1 MRNFKRLLSLVLVG
15 MLCVTLLSVASA
27 EAPKKKVV
35 MWTWAPGQ
43 FDVVYEGYKATHP
56 DMDWELEEVVI
67 DGGDYLTKL
76 QQGYASGGDMPDI
89 LLAEMGVRAAVFAL
103 DIWDNLEAEPYN
115 FDRSTVLDYVPS
127 VTSNDQGQIVGIENG
142 QNPAFMAYKKDLAR
156 EYLGTDDRAELEAM
170 FKTYDDYL
178 TIGAQVYEKSDG
190 KVTLFP
196 GLGDIKH
203 MMLMQKRDIR
213 NIDENGDIVIS
224 EKAREIID
232 YLVKARDA
240 HIAGN
245 LSQWSTE
252 WYANY
257 AQSNNILFPSASWSI
272 TYQIEPNDPEGIDNW
287 GAFIPAGGGYG
298 WGGTC
303 YGIYKNSK
311 VKEEAW
317 DFIKWSLLSVEGAQY
332 MKQASFFVT
341 LKEAYEDPE
350 FTQGTRPNFGD
361 FQINHFMMEEIAA
374 TIPSASISI
383 YDSLIDDSL
392 VMISDMLMA
401 DSSMTAD
408 AAFDYFMEDLQMK
421 APDVTIK

>member
-1 MRNFKRLLSLVLVG
+1 MKKFTRVLSLALAV
-15 MLCVTLLSVASA
+15 MLCASLLAVAGA

-35 MWTWAPGQ
+35 LWTWAPGQ
-43 FDVVYEGYKATHP
+43 FDVVFEGYKATHP
-56 DMDWELEEVVI
+56 DIDWEFEEVVV
-67 DGGDYLTKL
+67 DSADYLTKL
-76 QQGYASGGDMPDI
+76 QQGYASGGDMPD
-89 LLAEMGVRAAVFAL
+89 LLMGEMSSRAAAFAL
-103 DIWDNLEAEPYN
+103 DIWDDLEAEPYN

-127 VTSNDQGQIVGIENG
+127 VTSNAEGHVVGIENG
-142 QNPAFMAYKKDLAR
+142 QNPAFIAFKKDLAR

-170 FKTYDDYL
+170 FQTYDDYL
-178 TIGAQVYEKSDG
+178 TVGAEVYEKSG
-190 KVTLFP
+190 GAVTLFP

-203 MMLMQKRDIR
+203 MMEMQARDVS
-213 NIDENGDIVIS
+213 NVDENGDIVIS
-224 EKAREIID
+224 GKARPIID

-257 AQSNNILFPSASWSI
+257 AQSTNILFPSASWSI

-287 GAFIPAGGGYG
+287 GAFMPAGGGYG

-303 YGIYKNSK
+303 YGIYKGSE
-311 VKEEAW
+311 VKQEAW
-317 DFIKWSLLSVEGAQY
+317 DFIKWSLLTVEGAQY

-350 FTQGTRPNFGD
+350 FTEGTRPNFGD
-361 FQINHFMMEEIAA
+361 FPINHFMMEEIAA
-374 TIPSASISI
+374 TIPSATISI
-383 YDSLIDDSL
+383 YDGMIDDSL
-392 VMISDMLMA
+392 VAVSDMLMA
-401 DSSMTAD
+401 DPSLTAD

-421 APDVTIK
+421 APDVTVK

>member
-1 MRNFKRLLSLVLVG
+1 
-15 MLCVTLLSVASA
+15 
-27 EAPKKKVV
+27 

-89 LLAEMGVRAAVFAL
+89 LLAEMSVRAAVFAL

-127 VTSNDQGQIVGIENG
+127 VTSNDQGQVVGIENG

-257 AQSNNILFPSASWSI
+257 AQSNNILFPSASWS
-272 TYQIEPNDPEGIDNW
+272 
-287 GAFIPAGGGYG
+287 
-298 WGGTC
+298 
-303 YGIYKNSK
+303 S
-311 VKEEAW
+311 
-317 DFIKWSLLSVEGAQY
+317 S
-332 MKQASFFVT
+332 
-341 LKEAYEDPE
+341 
-350 FTQGTRPNFGD
+350 RPTSR
-361 FQINHFMMEEIAA
+361 E
-374 TIPSASISI
+374 S
-383 YDSLIDDSL
+383 
-392 VMISDMLMA
+392 
-401 DSSMTAD
+401 
-408 AAFDYFMEDLQMK
+408 
-421 APDVTIK
+421 